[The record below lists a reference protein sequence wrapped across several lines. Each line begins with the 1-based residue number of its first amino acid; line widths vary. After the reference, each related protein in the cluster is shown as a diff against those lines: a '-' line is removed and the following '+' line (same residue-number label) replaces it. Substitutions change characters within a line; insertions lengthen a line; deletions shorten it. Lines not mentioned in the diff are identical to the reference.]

1 MKRIYLALI
10 LLMSFDALSAELWS
24 VAQLQK
30 AISKSGHKPVLLDVR
45 TQSEYN
51 DGHIQDAINIPHDQL
66 LKEPQLVSAY
76 KDSQMVVFCRS
87 GVRAGKVIEMLEGL
101 GFKEII
107 DIDGDMLAWNEA
119 GHSVEINNERIF
131 KNF

>member
-1 MKRIYLALI
+1 MKRTYLALI

-119 GHSVEINNERIF
+119 GHSVEINNE
-131 KNF
+131 

>member
-1 MKRIYLALI
+1 MKRIYLALM

-30 AISKSGHKPVLLDVR
+30 AISKSDHKPVLLDVR

-51 DGHIQDAINIPHDQL
+51 DGHIQDAINIPHDQI

-119 GHSVEINNERIF
+119 GHSVEINNE
-131 KNF
+131 

>member
-119 GHSVEINNERIF
+119 GHSIEINNE
-131 KNF
+131 

>member
-1 MKRIYLALI
+1 MKRTYLSLI
-10 LLMSFDALSAELWS
+10 LLMSFDVLSAELWS

-51 DGHIQDAINIPHDQL
+51 DGHIQDAINIPHDQI

-119 GHSVEINNERIF
+119 GYTLEINNE
-131 KNF
+131 

>member
-1 MKRIYLALI
+1 MKRTYLALI
-10 LLMSFDALSAELWS
+10 LLMSFDVLSAELWS

-30 AISKSGHKPVLLDVR
+30 AISKSDHKPVLLDVR

-51 DGHIQDAINIPHDQL
+51 DGHIQDAINIPHDQI

-76 KDSQMVVFCRS
+76 KDSQVVVFCRS
-87 GVRAGKVIEMLEGL
+87 GVRAGKVIEMLEDL

-119 GHSVEINNERIF
+119 GHSVEINNE
-131 KNF
+131 

>member
-1 MKRIYLALI
+1 MKRSYLALI
-10 LLMSFDALSAELWS
+10 LLMSSDALSAELWS

-30 AISKSGHKPVLLDVR
+30 AISKSDHKPVLLDVR

-66 LKEPQLVSAY
+66 LKDPQLLSAY

-107 DIDGDMLAWNEA
+107 DIDGDMLAWSEA
-119 GHSVEINNERIF
+119 GHSVEINNE
-131 KNF
+131 

>member
-1 MKRIYLALI
+1 MKRTYLSLI
-10 LLMSFDALSAELWS
+10 LLMSFDVLSAELWS

-30 AISKSGHKPVLLDVR
+30 AISKSDHKPVLLDVR

-51 DGHIQDAINIPHDQL
+51 DGHIQDAINIPHDQI

-76 KDSQMVVFCRS
+76 KDSQVVVFCRS
-87 GVRAGKVIEMLEGL
+87 GFRAGKVIEMLEGL

-119 GHSVEINNERIF
+119 GHSVEINNE
-131 KNF
+131 

>member
-10 LLMSFDALSAELWS
+10 LLLSFDALSAELWS
-24 VAQLQK
+24 VAQLQE
-30 AISKSGHKPVLLDVR
+30 AISKSDHKPVLLDVR

-51 DGHIQDAINIPHDQL
+51 DGHIQDAINIPHDQI

-76 KDSQMVVFCRS
+76 KDSQVVVFCRS

-119 GHSVEINNERIF
+119 GHSVEINNE
-131 KNF
+131 

>member
-30 AISKSGHKPVLLDVR
+30 AISKSDHKPVLLDVR

-51 DGHIQDAINIPHDQL
+51 DGHIKDAINIPHDQL

-119 GHSVEINNERIF
+119 GHSVEINNE
-131 KNF
+131 

>member
-1 MKRIYLALI
+1 MKRTYLALI

-30 AISKSGHKPVLLDVR
+30 AISKSDHKPVLLDVR

-51 DGHIQDAINIPHDQL
+51 DGHIQDAINIPHDQI

-76 KDSQMVVFCRS
+76 KDSQVVVFCRS

-119 GHSVEINNERIF
+119 GHSVEINNE
-131 KNF
+131 

>member
-66 LKEPQLVSAY
+66 LKEPQLVSVY
-76 KDSQMVVFCRS
+76 KDSQVVVFCRS

-119 GHSVEINNERIF
+119 GHSVEINNE
-131 KNF
+131 

>member
-1 MKRIYLALI
+1 MKRTYLALI

-30 AISKSGHKPVLLDVR
+30 AISKSDHKPVLLDVR

-51 DGHIQDAINIPHDQL
+51 DGHIQNAINIPHDQI
-66 LKEPQLVSAY
+66 LKEPQLLSAY
-76 KDSQMVVFCRS
+76 KDSQVVVFCRS

-101 GFKEII
+101 GFKKII

-119 GHSVEINNERIF
+119 GHSLEINNE
-131 KNF
+131 

>member
-30 AISKSGHKPVLLDVR
+30 AISKSDHKPVLLDVR

-51 DGHIQDAINIPHDQL
+51 DGHIQDAINIPHDQI

-76 KDSQMVVFCRS
+76 KDSQVVVFCRS
-87 GVRAGKVIEMLEGL
+87 GVRAGKVIEMLEDL

-119 GHSVEINNERIF
+119 GHREEINNE
-131 KNF
+131 

>member
-10 LLMSFDALSAELWS
+10 LLLSFDALSAELWS

-30 AISKSGHKPVLLDVR
+30 AISKSDHKPVLLDVR

-51 DGHIQDAINIPHDQL
+51 DGHIQDAINIPHDQI

-76 KDSQMVVFCRS
+76 KDSQVVVFCRS

-119 GHSVEINNERIF
+119 GHSVEINNE
-131 KNF
+131 

>member
-1 MKRIYLALI
+1 MKRTYLALI
-10 LLMSFDALSAELWS
+10 LLMSFDVLSAELWS

-51 DGHIQDAINIPHDQL
+51 DGHIQDAINIPHDQI

-87 GVRAGKVIEMLEGL
+87 GVRAGKVIEMLESL

-119 GHSVEINNERIF
+119 GHSVEINNE
-131 KNF
+131 

>member
-76 KDSQMVVFCRS
+76 KDSQMAVFCRS

-119 GHSVEINNERIF
+119 GHSVEINNE
-131 KNF
+131 

>member
-51 DGHIQDAINIPHDQL
+51 DGHIQNAINITHDQI

-76 KDSQMVVFCRS
+76 KDSQVVVFCRS

-119 GHSVEINNERIF
+119 GHSVEIYNE
-131 KNF
+131 

>member
-51 DGHIQDAINIPHDQL
+51 DGHIQDAINIPHDQI

-76 KDSQMVVFCRS
+76 KDSQVVVFCRS

-119 GHSVEINNERIF
+119 GHSVEINNE
-131 KNF
+131 

>member
-30 AISKSGHKPVLLDVR
+30 AISKSDHKPVLLDVR

-66 LKEPQLVSAY
+66 LKEPQLLSAY

-119 GHSVEINNERIF
+119 GHSVEINNE
-131 KNF
+131 

>member
-1 MKRIYLALI
+1 MKRTYLALI
-10 LLMSFDALSAELWS
+10 LLLSFDALSAELWS

-76 KDSQMVVFCRS
+76 KDSQVVVFCRS
-87 GVRAGKVIEMLEGL
+87 GFRAGKVIEMLEGL

-119 GHSVEINNERIF
+119 GHSVEINNE
-131 KNF
+131 

>member
-1 MKRIYLALI
+1 MKRTYLTLI

-30 AISKSGHKPVLLDVR
+30 AISKSDHKPVLLDVR

-51 DGHIQDAINIPHDQL
+51 DGHIQDAINIPHDQI

-119 GHSVEINNERIF
+119 GHSVEINNE
-131 KNF
+131 

>member
-30 AISKSGHKPVLLDVR
+30 AISKSDHKPVLLDVR

-51 DGHIQDAINIPHDQL
+51 DGHIQDAINIPHDQI
-66 LKEPQLVSAY
+66 LKEPQLLSVY
-76 KDSQMVVFCRS
+76 KDNQMVVFCRS

-119 GHSVEINNERIF
+119 GHSVEINNE
-131 KNF
+131 

>member
-66 LKEPQLVSAY
+66 LKDPQLVSAY

-119 GHSVEINNERIF
+119 GHSVEINNE
-131 KNF
+131 

>member
-30 AISKSGHKPVLLDVR
+30 AISKSDHKPVLLDVR

-51 DGHIQDAINIPHDQL
+51 DGHIQDAINIPHDQI

-76 KDSQMVVFCRS
+76 KDSQVVVFCRS

-119 GHSVEINNERIF
+119 GHSVEINNE
-131 KNF
+131 

>member
-76 KDSQMVVFCRS
+76 KDSQVVVFCRS
-87 GVRAGKVIEMLEGL
+87 GVRAGKVIEMLEDL

-119 GHSVEINNERIF
+119 GHSVEINNE
-131 KNF
+131 

>member
-51 DGHIQDAINIPHDQL
+51 DGHIQNAINIPHDQI

-76 KDSQMVVFCRS
+76 KDSQVVVFCRS
-87 GVRAGKVIEMLEGL
+87 GVRAGKVIEMLEDL

-119 GHSVEINNERIF
+119 GHSVEINNE
-131 KNF
+131 

>member
-24 VAQLQK
+24 VAQLQE
-30 AISKSGHKPVLLDVR
+30 AISKSDHKPVLLDVR

-119 GHSVEINNERIF
+119 GHSVEINNE
-131 KNF
+131 

>member
-51 DGHIQDAINIPHDQL
+51 DGHIQDAINIPHDQI
-66 LKEPQLVSAY
+66 LKEPQLLSAY

-119 GHSVEINNERIF
+119 GHSVEINNE
-131 KNF
+131 

>member
-1 MKRIYLALI
+1 MKRTYLALI
-10 LLMSFDALSAELWS
+10 LLLSFDALSAELWS
-24 VAQLQK
+24 VAQLQE
-30 AISKSGHKPVLLDVR
+30 AISKSDHKPVLLDVR

-51 DGHIQDAINIPHDQL
+51 DGHIQDAINIPHDQI

-76 KDSQMVVFCRS
+76 KDSQVVVFCRS

-119 GHSVEINNERIF
+119 GHSVEINNE
-131 KNF
+131 

>member
-1 MKRIYLALI
+1 MKRTYLALI
-10 LLMSFDALSAELWS
+10 LLLSFDALSAELWS
-24 VAQLQK
+24 VAQLQE
-30 AISKSGHKPVLLDVR
+30 AISKSDHKPVLLDVR

-51 DGHIQDAINIPHDQL
+51 DGHIKDAINIPHDQL
-66 LKEPQLVSAY
+66 LKEPQLVSVY
-76 KDSQMVVFCRS
+76 KDSQVVVFCRS

-119 GHSVEINNERIF
+119 GHSVEINNE
-131 KNF
+131 

>member
-76 KDSQMVVFCRS
+76 KDSQVVVFCRS

-101 GFKEII
+101 GFKEIF

-119 GHSVEINNERIF
+119 GHSVEINNE
-131 KNF
+131 

>member
-1 MKRIYLALI
+1 MKRTYLALI
-10 LLMSFDALSAELWS
+10 LLLSFDALSAELWS
-24 VAQLQK
+24 VAQLQE
-30 AISKSGHKPVLLDVR
+30 AISKSDHKPVLLDVR

-119 GHSVEINNERIF
+119 GHSVEINNE
-131 KNF
+131 

>member
-1 MKRIYLALI
+1 MKRTYLALI

-30 AISKSGHKPVLLDVR
+30 AISKSDHKPVLLDVR

-51 DGHIQDAINIPHDQL
+51 DGHIQDAINIPHDQI
-66 LKEPQLVSAY
+66 LKEPQLVSVY

-101 GFKEII
+101 GFKKII

-119 GHSVEINNERIF
+119 GHSLEINNE
-131 KNF
+131 

>member
-1 MKRIYLALI
+1 MKRTYLALI
-10 LLMSFDALSAELWS
+10 LLLSFDALSAELWS
-24 VAQLQK
+24 VAQLQE
-30 AISKSGHKPVLLDVR
+30 AISKSDHKTVLLDVR

-51 DGHIQDAINIPHDQL
+51 DGHIQNAINIPHDQI

-76 KDSQMVVFCRS
+76 KDSQVVVFCRS

-119 GHSVEINNERIF
+119 GHSVEINNE
-131 KNF
+131 

>member
-1 MKRIYLALI
+1 MKRTYLALI
-10 LLMSFDALSAELWS
+10 LLLSFDALSAELWS
-24 VAQLQK
+24 VAQLQE
-30 AISKSGHKPVLLDVR
+30 AISKSDHKPVLLDVR

-51 DGHIQDAINIPHDQL
+51 DGHIQNAINIPHDQI

-76 KDSQMVVFCRS
+76 KDSQVVVFCRS
-87 GVRAGKVIEMLEGL
+87 GVRAGKVIEMLEDL

-119 GHSVEINNERIF
+119 GHSVEINNE
-131 KNF
+131 

>member
-1 MKRIYLALI
+1 MKRTYLALI
-10 LLMSFDALSAELWS
+10 LLLSFDALSAELWS

-30 AISKSGHKPVLLDVR
+30 AISKSDHKPVLLDVR

-51 DGHIQDAINIPHDQL
+51 DGHIQDAINIPHDQI
-66 LKEPQLVSAY
+66 LKEPQLLSAY

-119 GHSVEINNERIF
+119 GHSVEINNE
-131 KNF
+131 